1 MYRHSLNNQSNS
13 AVHLTLPLPTLD
25 PTLRYSSPFFHWAGG
40 PAQYGA
46 VVFDDAVLAAFSNA
60 SALDA
65 EQLLALLPLLAAAA
79 PGRGDSGGP
88 LGGLPSKLGLG
99 LAPLAW
105 LASPEA
111 RVASSFITRMQTYAC

>member
-1 MYRHSLNNQSNS
+1 M
-13 AVHLTLPLPTLD
+13 HLMLPLPCSRPH
-25 PTLRYSSPFFHWAGG
+25 PTLPKLFLRWAGG

-111 RVASSFITRMQTYAC
+111 RVASGFIARMQTYAC